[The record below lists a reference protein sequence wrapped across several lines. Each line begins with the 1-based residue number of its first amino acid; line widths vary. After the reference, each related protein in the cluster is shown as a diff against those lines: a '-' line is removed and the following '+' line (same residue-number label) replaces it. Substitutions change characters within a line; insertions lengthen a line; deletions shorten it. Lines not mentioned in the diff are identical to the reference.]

1 MRPKISALI
10 CFCFLFFVPV
20 LHAQKWSQ
28 SQLEALHVLQAAV
41 DAVEKSNIDNL
52 VPLYHD
58 NFVAWNYG
66 QPKPVAKKEFLEAE
80 ASALKK
86 MKFSYYKIEPISITV
101 TRNIAVVNVAYDY
114 SFIDEAKKTIAIT
127 GKWSAVLINSNSKWL
142 FLSCCFKDN

>member
-1 MRPKISALI
+1 MKPKTVAMI

-20 LHAQKWSQ
+20 LHAQNWSQ
-28 SQLEALHVLQAAV
+28 TQLQALHVLQAAV
-41 DAVEKSNIDNL
+41 DAVKNSNIDNL

-101 TRNIAVVNVAYDY
+101 TRNIAVVNVTYDY
-114 SFIDEAKKTIAIT
+114 SFTDEAKKTFATT
-127 GKWSAVLINSNSKWL
+127 GKWSAVLINSDSKWL
-142 FLSCCFKDN
+142 ILSCFFRDN